1 MQYRPFGRS
10 GFQVSAIGLGG
21 NTFGRACDEAD
32 TAAVV
37 HRALELGINHFD
49 CADTYGGGGVSER
62 YLGKAL
68 AGRRYEVVLTTK
80 TGFPLGEGP
89 NADGLSRRRI
99 INNLEASLQRLGT
112 DYVDVFY
119 LHRPDSRT
127 DIEESLEA
135 VDDLVRQGKV
145 RYAACSNYSGWEIA
159 RLVERAMA
167 NGWSAPIVSQSIF
180 NLYARDV
187 ANDITPA
194 LEAYGMGLVPY
205 SPLAGGVFTG
215 KYKPGQDTPAGTR
228 AYGNLRMER
237 LVQDDILG
245 PVAELDAYA
254 QDRGYTVGQL
264 AVAWLLAQP
273 TVCSVIT
280 GVTRPEQVEQNAA
293 AVDIALTAEDMAEI
307 DRIVAQMPAKLDT

>member
-1 MQYRPFGRS
+1 MARRLEQYR
-10 GFQVSAIGLGG
+10 
-21 NTFGRACDEAD
+21 
-32 TAAVV
+32 
-37 HRALELGINHFD
+37 
-49 CADTYGGGGVSER
+49 
-62 YLGKAL
+62 LGKAL
-68 AGRRYEVVLTTK
+68 KDHRYDVVITTK

-99 INNLEASLQRLGT
+99 INNLEASLVRLGT

-167 NGWSAPIVSQSIF
+167 NGWSVPIVSQSVF
-180 NLYARDV
+180 NMYARDV

-215 KYKPGQDTPAGTR
+215 KYKPGQDTPSGTR
-228 AYGNLRMER
+228 AYGNARMER

-245 PVAELDAYA
+245 PVAELDDYA
-254 QDRGYTVGQL
+254 RERGYSVGQL

-280 GVTRPEQVEQNAA
+280 GVTRPDQVDQNAA
-293 AVDIALTAEDMAEI
+293 AADITLSNDDLAEV
-307 DRIVAQMPAKLDT
+307 DRIVAKMPAALDT